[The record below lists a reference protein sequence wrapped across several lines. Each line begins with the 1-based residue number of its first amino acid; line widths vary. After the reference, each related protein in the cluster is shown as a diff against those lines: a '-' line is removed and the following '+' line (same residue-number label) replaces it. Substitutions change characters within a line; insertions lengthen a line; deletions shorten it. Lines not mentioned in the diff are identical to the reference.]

1 MENWG
6 CCGPQKPGFA
16 GPLVTVYNTEAF
28 LNVAMCRHWVE
39 GGEWRRE
46 GDALT
51 QQSLSV
57 IYRLGQAQIDSYA
70 RNVNGIETFDG
81 EAHFQT

>member
-1 MENWG
+1 MG
-6 CCGPQKPGFA
+6 G
-16 GPLVTVYNTEAF
+16 
-28 LNVAMCRHWVE
+28 
-39 GGEWRRE
+39 GGEGSGGRGE
-46 GDALT
+46 VQT
-51 QQSLSV
+51 QHSLAV

>member
-1 MENWG
+1 M
-6 CCGPQKPGFA
+6 P
-16 GPLVTVYNTEAF
+16 F
-28 LNVAMCRHWVE
+28 LNIACARMGG
-39 GGEWRRE
+39 GGEGSRGRGE
-46 GDALT
+46 VQT
-51 QQSLSV
+51 QHSLAV

>member
-1 MENWG
+1 M
-6 CCGPQKPGFA
+6 
-16 GPLVTVYNTEAF
+16 
-28 LNVAMCRHWVE
+28 R
-39 GGEWRRE
+39 GGGGGRGEVQ
-46 GDALT
+46 T
-51 QQSLSV
+51 QHSLAV

>member
-1 MENWG
+1 MQAVSEGTVLNIA
-6 CCGPQKPGFA
+6 CA
-16 GPLVTVYNTEAF
+16 G
-28 LNVAMCRHWVE
+28 M
-39 GGEWRRE
+39 GGQGE
-46 GDALT
+46 GDGGRGEVQT
-51 QQSLSV
+51 QHSLAV